1 MRSRTKSTAA
11 LAAPT
16 IAAGTGLAAF
26 AAPAQAAQSLLPLT
40 CGGQQFTVRV
50 PASNSSPNG
59 GWGAGQIVVGG
70 TGHGVPTAFS
80 GALVDNAVGQ
90 TLFTFEQAKGGG
102 KANHNQT
109 AINCTTSETGVLE
122 DYLEPGE
129 TPPPGT
135 SVSDPV
141 TFTLMVTVVRISK
154 PRAPGIT
161 HPGVACSVPLR

>member
-11 LAAPT
+11 LAALT
-16 IAAGTGLAAF
+16 IAAGAGLAAF
-26 AAPAQAAQSLLPLT
+26 AAPAHAAQSTLPLT
-40 CGGQQFTVRV
+40 CGEQQFTVRV
-50 PASNSSPNG
+50 PTSNSSPHG
-59 GWGAGQIVVGG
+59 GWAVGQIVVGG
-70 TGHGVPTAFS
+70 TGHGVPTASS
-80 GALVDNAVGQ
+80 GSLFDHAVGQ

-122 DYLEPGE
+122 DYLGPGE

-141 TFTLMVTVVRISK
+141 TFTLMVTVV
-154 PRAPGIT
+154 P
-161 HPGVACSVPLR
+161 HF

>member
-1 MRSRTKSTAA
+1 MPRNPCCRSPVPGSNSPCGSLVATAA
-11 LAAPT
+11 L
-16 IAAGTGLAAF
+16 
-26 AAPAQAAQSLLPLT
+26 
-40 CGGQQFTVRV
+40 
-50 PASNSSPNG
+50 NG

-70 TGHGVPTAFS
+70 TGHGVPIASS
-80 GALVDNAVGQ
+80 GALVDHAVGQ

-109 AINCTTSETGVLE
+109 AINCTASQTGVLG

-141 TFTLMVTVVRISK
+141 TFTLMVTVV
-154 PRAPGIT
+154 P
-161 HPGVACSVPLR
+161 HF